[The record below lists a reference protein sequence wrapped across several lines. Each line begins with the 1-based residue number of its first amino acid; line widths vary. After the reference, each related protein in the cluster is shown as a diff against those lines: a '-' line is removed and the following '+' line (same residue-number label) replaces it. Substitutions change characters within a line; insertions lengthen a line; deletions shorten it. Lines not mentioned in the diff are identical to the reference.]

1 MNLYLAG
8 LVVMVVLAVVN
19 FSLSLRSRRGTS
31 SPGEQAALRTYGSV
45 LIVVGFVL
53 LTTLIIIAALSG

>member
-1 MNLYLAG
+1 MNVYLAG

-19 FSLSLRSRRGTS
+19 FSLSLRSRRGTI
-31 SPGEQAALRTYGSV
+31 SPSEQAALRRYGSV